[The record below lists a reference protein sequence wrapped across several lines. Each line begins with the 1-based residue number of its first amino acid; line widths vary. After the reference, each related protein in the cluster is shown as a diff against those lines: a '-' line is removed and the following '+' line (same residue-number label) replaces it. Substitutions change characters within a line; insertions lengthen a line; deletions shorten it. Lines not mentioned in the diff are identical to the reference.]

1 MNNISVKRLIYN
13 FNQELNA
20 FYPQEEIRNFVWIIL
35 EHLLGFSRTDLTLK
49 SDYILGEEDQLFCTE
64 ALLKLKQQ
72 VPIQHITGY
81 TEFYGFKFNV
91 NNEVLIPRTETEEL
105 VQWII
110 RENSLLVPSILD
122 IGTGSG
128 CIPITLKKHIPQ
140 AIVSAWDISP
150 QALAV
155 AKSNGHIN
163 NVEINFKLQD
173 ALKPN
178 ITQESKYD
186 IIVSNPPYIRKLE
199 KELMQDNVLKHEPH
213 VALFVDDNDPL
224 LFYRAISKLAIRAL
238 NTKGTLYFEIN
249 EALGKQTCDLMRQ
262 VGFKEVEL
270 RKDIFG
276 KDRMVKGCLRGDKM

>member
-1 MNNISVKRLIYN
+1 MNNISVKQLIYN

-49 SDYILGEEDQLFCTE
+49 SDYILGEEDQLFCKE
-64 ALLKLKQQ
+64 ALLKLKQH

-91 NNEVLIPRTETEEL
+91 NNEVLIPRPETEEL

-110 RENSLLVPSILD
+110 QENSLLVPSILD

-128 CIPITLKKHIPQ
+128 CIPITLIKHIPQ

-155 AKSNGHIN
+155 AKSNAHIN

-238 NTKGTLYFEIN
+238 NTNGTLYFEIN

>member
-1 MNNISVKRLIYN
+1 MNGISVKQLINN
-13 FNQELNA
+13 FNKQLQP

-35 EHLLGFSRTDLTLK
+35 EHLLNFSRTDM
-49 SDYILGEEDQLFCTE
+49 
-64 ALLKLKQQ
+64 LLKADYFLSKNEHSYCDDALQRLKQH
-72 VPIQHITGY
+72 VPIQHIIGY
-81 TEFYGFKFNV
+81 TEFYGLRFNV
-91 NNEVLIPRTETEEL
+91 NKHVLIPRPETEEL

-110 RENSLLVPSILD
+110 RENKVTNPSILD
-122 IGTGSG
+122 VGTGSG
-128 CIPITLKKHIPQ
+128 CIPVTLKKHIPQ
-140 AIVSAWDISP
+140 ANVSAWDILP

-155 AKSNGHIN
+155 AKSNANIN

-238 NTKGTLYFEIN
+238 NTNGTLYFEIN

-276 KDRMVKGCLRGDKM
+276 KDRMVKGCRI